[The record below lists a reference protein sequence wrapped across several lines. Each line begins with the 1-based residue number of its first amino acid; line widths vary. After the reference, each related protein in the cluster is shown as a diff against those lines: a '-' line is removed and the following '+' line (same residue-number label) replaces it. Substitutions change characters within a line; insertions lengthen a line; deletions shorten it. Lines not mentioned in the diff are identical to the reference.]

1 MKKADIKNLSAEDI
15 KNKLTETRA
24 DFNKL
29 KMSHSISPIENPI
42 QIRDMRKT
50 IARLETELTLKQQ
63 KNFNLSWIEI

>member
-15 KNKLTETRA
+15 QIKLAETRS

-29 KMSHSISPIENPI
+29 KLSHSISPIENPI

-63 KNFNLSWIEI
+63 

>member
-1 MKKADIKNLSAEDI
+1 MKKADIKNLSTEDI
-15 KNKLTETRA
+15 QNKLAEVKV

-29 KMSHSISPIENPI
+29 KLSHAISPIENPI

-63 KNFNLSWIEI
+63 